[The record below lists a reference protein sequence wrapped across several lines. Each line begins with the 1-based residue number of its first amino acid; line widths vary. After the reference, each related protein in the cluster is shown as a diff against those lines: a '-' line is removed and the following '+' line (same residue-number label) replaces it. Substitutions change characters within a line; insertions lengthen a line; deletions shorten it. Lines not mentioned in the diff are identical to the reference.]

1 MAENQYKT
9 GLGIHRQDRH
19 LASAL
24 VFDAIA
30 FAYFT
35 PDPSALR
42 YEHKQF
48 LLENPEPP
56 LFDLRRSWG
65 LFWPGLCNSVVIGDT
80 DAARLHSAMLAAKRG
95 LWISEKDWKKGSM
108 IGMDVT
114 NFDLEKVL
122 SPPVLFYFCLREEFE
137 RVCSEI
143 SGVSMPVME
152 FKFFSITG
160 KVYGEIMTLMVSI
173 DMVKGSC

>member
-65 LFWPGLCNSVVIGDT
+65 LF
-80 DAARLHSAMLAAKRG
+80 AAKRG